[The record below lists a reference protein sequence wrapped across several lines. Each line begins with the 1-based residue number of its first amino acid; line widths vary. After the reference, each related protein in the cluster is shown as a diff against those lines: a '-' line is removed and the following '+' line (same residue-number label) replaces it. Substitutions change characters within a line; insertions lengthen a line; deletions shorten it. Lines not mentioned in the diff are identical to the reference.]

1 MSTPLAVVIE
11 DNEDQADILSKA
23 LQAAGFATEII
34 HDGDEAVARLKA
46 IVPDLVLLDLHLP
59 GVSGTGVLL
68 QIRADPRLAG
78 TRVVIATVEPQMA
91 NVLRDKVDVV
101 LAKPIEFSRLYDLAV
116 SLISRIST

>member
-1 MSTPLAVVIE
+1 MSNPLAMVIE

-34 HDGDEAVARLKA
+34 HDGDEAVARLKV

-68 QIRADPRLAG
+68 QIRADLRLAG
-78 TRVVIATVEPQMA
+78 TRVIIATVEPQMA
-91 NVLRDKVDVV
+91 NVLRDKVDMV

>member
-1 MSTPLAVVIE
+1 LSNPLAVVIE

-34 HDGDEAVARLKA
+34 HDGDEAVARLKV